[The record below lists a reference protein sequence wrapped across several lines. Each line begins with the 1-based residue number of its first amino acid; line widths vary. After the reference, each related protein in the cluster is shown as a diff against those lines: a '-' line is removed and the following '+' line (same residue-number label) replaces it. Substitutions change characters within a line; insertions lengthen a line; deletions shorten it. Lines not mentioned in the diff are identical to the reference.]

1 MTRGRLLRAP
11 IGLAVLALLSIGA
24 FACRRQPAIPAGPLV
39 VPAIARAAVAGRP
52 VLFVGLD
59 GADWQLLDDYLASG
73 AMPNLARLVAEGAGG
88 VLETLHPPLSPLVWT
103 TMLTGMSPVDHGILD
118 FTRFNPGTGAKEPI
132 TSEERRVPAVWNV
145 ASAAGRSVAVFG
157 LWATHPADEVNGLL
171 VSDRLFSFL
180 YGEDAPPAG
189 AVFPA
194 SEQAPAR
201 AALADAEKR
210 IGYEALKAYLP
221 WLERAEY
228 DRRLAEAGRDPY
240 AHPVSALRRILVE
253 TEVYHSLATG
263 RIRQRRPDFALVYLQ
278 GTDSVGHVFAPFAPP
293 RLPQVSERDQQRYG
307 KVPELYFRYVDGLL
321 GEYRRLAEE
330 RGAVLVL
337 ASDHGFFWKEGRPTE
352 LSSFAH
358 ATAGK
363 WHRKEGIFLL
373 WGPGIAAR
381 PGHPLRGSVGQT
393 TATLLALLGLPRGLG
408 LLGPPLADLPATP
421 GEALDYAAL
430 LPRPKAALA
439 GGAGAAATSAA
450 SSGTAS
456 VANAEAIEK
465 LKALG
470 YIGVSE
476 SAQAPDAVRRAG
488 GTRTAGAY
496 NNAGLIFRDQ
506 GKSEAAKA
514 AFEKA
519 LEIDPGLGSALWNL
533 SDLLFQQKRDLARSD
548 ALLLQAFAAGVA
560 ETRRYLVE
568 RAVQYERGG
577 DGARSR
583 DLMERAVAARPD
595 EPVGWLFR
603 GRYRVGAGDCAGAA
617 GDFEKAI
624 ALDPKDAA
632 AHASLGLARLCLG
645 DREGARRALLR
656 SLAIDPQQPRVRE
669 ALARM

>member
-1 MTRGRLLRAP
+1 MTRGRFVRAGILSGVLVLL
-11 IGLAVLALLSIGA
+11 GVGS
-24 FACRRQPAIPAGPLV
+24 FACRRGPAQPQGPLV
-39 VPAIARAAVAGRP
+39 VPQIARAAVAGKP

-59 GADWQLLDDYLASG
+59 GADWQLLDDYLAAG
-73 AMPNLARLVAEGAGG
+73 AMPNLAGLVAEGAGG
-88 VLETLHPPLSPLVWT
+88 VLETIHPPLSPLVWT
-103 TMLTGMSPVDHGILD
+103 TMLTGLSPVDHGVLD
-118 FTRFNPGTGAKEPI
+118 FTRFNPATGAKEPI

-201 AALADAEKR
+201 AVLAEAEKR
-210 IGYEALKAYLP
+210 VGYEAVKAYLP
-221 WLERAEY
+221 WLERSDY

-253 TEVYHSLATG
+253 TEVYHSLAID
-263 RIRQRRPDFALVYLQ
+263 RIRRQRPDFALVYLE
-278 GTDSVGHVFAPFAPP
+278 GTDSIGHVFAPYAPP
-293 RLPQVSERDQQRYG
+293 RLPQVSETDQQRYG
-307 KVPELYFRYVDGLL
+307 KVPELYFRSVDGLL

-337 ASDHGFFWKEGRPTE
+337 ASDHGFYWKEGRPTE

-408 LLGPPLADLPATP
+408 LLGPPLADLSPTP
-421 GEALDYAAL
+421 GEALDYATL
-430 LPRPKAALA
+430 LPRPKPA
-439 GGAGAAATSAA
+439 GTGAAASGATSGAA
-450 SSGTAS
+450 SA
-456 VANAEAIEK
+456 ANAEAIEK

-470 YIGVSE
+470 YIGAGE

-506 GKSEAAKA
+506 GKQDAAKA

-533 SDLLFQQKRDLARSD
+533 SDLLFQQKQDLARSD

-568 RAVQYERGG
+568 RAVHYERGG

-583 DLMERAVAARPD
+583 GLMEGAVAARPD

-603 GRYRVGAGDCAGAA
+603 GRYRVGAGDCGGAA

-645 DREGARRALLR
+645 DREGARRALQR
-656 SLAIDPQQPRVRE
+656 SLAIDPRQPRVKE
-669 ALARM
+669 ALDRM